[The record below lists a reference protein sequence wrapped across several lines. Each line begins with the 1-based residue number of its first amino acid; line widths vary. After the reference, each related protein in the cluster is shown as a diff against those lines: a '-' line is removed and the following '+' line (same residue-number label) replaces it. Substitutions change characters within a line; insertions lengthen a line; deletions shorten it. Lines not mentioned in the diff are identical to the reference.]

1 MEMNLF
7 IEMDYSKML
16 AITIANFKCRVADF
30 KEYLKLWVILQIG
43 WVEIDNMSKTLDF
56 LSHLAQIIWQMG
68 FSPK

>member
-1 MEMNLF
+1 MNLF

-16 AITIANFKCRVADF
+16 AITITNFKCGVTDF

-43 WVEIDNMSKTLDF
+43 WVEIDNTSKTLDF